1 MEAGGR
7 GGGRKAKGPGGPGN
21 SGGPD
26 GREGREGPGGD
37 GAREAG
43 AAAAGSPQAAQAP
56 PAPGQ
61 GASEVGVRAGPAA
74 GGPGRQM
81 LQFFLTVPFPTWI
94 EAEMAHRSMAPRVQL
109 QGAVRKEITV
119 SGNSLAIR
127 LSTEDVEQLQI
138 SVTACLDQLSLLFR
152 IMQRFVPPFFPKPKP
167 GKGG

>member
-81 LQFFLTVPFPTWI
+81 LQFFLTVPFSTPM
-94 EAEMAHRSMAPRVQL
+94 EAEMARQSMAPRIQL
-109 QGAVRKEITV
+109 QGAVRKELLV
-119 SGNSLAIR
+119 SGNILAIR
-127 LSTEDVEQLQI
+127 LSADDPGQLRDSI
-138 SVTACLDQLSLLFR
+138 GSCLDQLSLLVHN
-152 IMQRFVPPFFPKPKP
+152 MQRFAPPFFPKPKP